1 MKSNDL
7 LQSSNCS
14 RARFKGSLS
23 PASPI
28 SMTCQPV
35 AGYGQHVP
43 AVGRTLIT
51 SSGTTTNGWLRVPTV
66 PTFDKSDLP
75 TLPVGDLPRILV
87 LYICIPAYN
96 EAQTVGVLLWRI
108 RKVFQEYSREY
119 EILVYND
126 GSTDSTD
133 EALRPYGE
141 VLPLTVLGGSEHLGY
156 ARALDALCRAVS
168 ARTRY
173 PRRDA
178 LITLQADFTDQPEHL
193 PELIKRFEG
202 GADLVVAERTVS
214 PTTPA
219 PVRRLRWI
227 GSWLMRAGAPVP
239 GVADPFGS
247 LRLYRISL
255 IRDALKASG
264 DAPLARGDGWAAN
277 LDLLRRTAPLARR
290 LETVTLDPRY
300 DVRARESRVRPWSD
314 GLALFRSGRSPRD
327 RRPTA

>member
-1 MKSNDL
+1 
-7 LQSSNCS
+7 
-14 RARFKGSLS
+14 
-23 PASPI
+23 
-28 SMTCQPV
+28 
-35 AGYGQHVP
+35 
-43 AVGRTLIT
+43 
-51 SSGTTTNGWLRVPTV
+51 
-66 PTFDKSDLP
+66 
-75 TLPVGDLPRILV
+75 LV

-126 GSTDSTD
+126 GSTDGTD

-141 VLPLTVLGGSEHLGY
+141 VLPLTVLGGSKHLGY
-156 ARALDALCRAVS
+156 GGALDALCRAVS

-202 GADLVVAERTVS
+202 GADLVVAERTLS
-214 PTTPA
+214 PATPTA
-219 PVRRLRWI
+219 VRRLRWI
-227 GSWLMRAGAPVP
+227 GSLAMRAGAAVP

-247 LRLYRISL
+247 MRLYRISL
-255 IRDALKASG
+255 IRDAIKASG
-264 DAPLARGDGWAAN
+264 DAPVVQGDGWAAN

-290 LETVTLDPRY
+290 LETVALDPRY
-300 DVRARESRVRPWSD
+300 DVRARETRVRPWSD
-314 GLALFRSGRSPRD
+314 GLALLRSGRRSPRD
-327 RRPTA
+327 RKPTA

>member
-1 MKSNDL
+1 M
-7 LQSSNCS
+7 
-14 RARFKGSLS
+14 
-23 PASPI
+23 
-28 SMTCQPV
+28 
-35 AGYGQHVP
+35 
-43 AVGRTLIT
+43 
-51 SSGTTTNGWLRVPTV
+51 
-66 PTFDKSDLP
+66 
-75 TLPVGDLPRILV
+75 

-126 GSTDSTD
+126 GSTDATD
-133 EALRPYGE
+133 EALRPYRE

-156 ARALDALCRAVS
+156 GRALDALCRAVS

-202 GADLVVAERTVS
+202 GADLVVAERTRS
-214 PTTPA
+214 PTTPT

-227 GSWLMRAGAPVP
+227 SSWAMRAGAAVL

-247 LRLYRISL
+247 MRLYRISL
-255 IRDALKASG
+255 IRDAIKAAG
-264 DAPLARGDGWAAN
+264 DAPLVEGDGWSAN

-290 LETVTLDPRY
+290 LETVALDPRY
-300 DVRARESRVRPWSD
+300 DVRARETRVRPWSD
-314 GLALFRSGRSPRD
+314 GLALFRSGRSLRD
-327 RRPTA
+327 RKPTA